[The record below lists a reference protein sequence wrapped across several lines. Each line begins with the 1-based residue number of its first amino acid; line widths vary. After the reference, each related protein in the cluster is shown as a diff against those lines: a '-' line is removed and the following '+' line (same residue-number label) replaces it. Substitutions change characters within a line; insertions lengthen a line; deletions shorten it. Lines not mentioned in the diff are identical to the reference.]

1 MTTQSATRTHT
12 PGVIR
17 SRGLTLVVAAL
28 GFVGFYLSTE
38 VALGSLAST
47 SLPLPTDP
55 VAHAR
60 DWFASNQQAAVVM
73 GLLQVLS
80 VACLATF
87 VWALHDSMS
96 TTAQRTATAR
106 ARPWGWLAVGLMVA
120 SSALAWLMA
129 ALAPTSSLDTV
140 AVLRTANFIAGGTGH
155 VLALGVFAV
164 LAGRVPG
171 MTRPLRVLGYVAA
184 VPAVLSLL
192 SLVVWQAAAFI
203 LLGRL
208 VCMVWTISAAI
219 SLTRQGRRN
228 PR

>member
-129 ALAPTSSLDTV
+129 ALAPTSWTPSLCCAPPTSSPE
-140 AVLRTANFIAGGTGH
+140 APGTSSRWGSSRSS
-155 VLALGVFAV
+155 
-164 LAGRVPG
+164 RV
-171 MTRPLRVLGYVAA
+171 GY
-184 VPAVLSLL
+184 PE
-192 SLVVWQAAAFI
+192 
-203 LLGRL
+203 
-208 VCMVWTISAAI
+208 
-219 SLTRQGRRN
+219 
-228 PR
+228 